1 MKDKIII
8 WLSCILAAA
17 IFAALWMWQQSSA
30 YREEME
36 RMGEEL
42 SEWHQSGGQLIIR
55 HDTIRDSIPVADQ
68 AVIEASTRELKRQHL
83 VDEQL
88 IKDLQLKLA
97 RLDAVQTT
105 STETSDSVK
114 ASVVVDHNFSVF
126 SYSDRWADLR
136 LTAKDSTFYYNI
148 RDSLETIVYRE
159 YKHRF
164 LWWRWGTKGYRLK
177 IVNFNPHTRITYN
190 QYIRVDK

>member
-17 IFAALWMWQQSSA
+17 IIATLWMWQQSRG

-42 SEWHQSGGQLIIR
+42 SEWHQSGAQLIIR
-55 HDTIRDSIPVADQ
+55 YDTIHDSIPVADQ

-105 STETSDSVK
+105 GTETSDTVK

-136 LTAKDSTFYYNI
+136 LTVNDSTFYYNI